1 MPIWY
6 EISAWTDNCA
16 ISENVKEAKWHRF
29 SLCLW
34 SEKNHQICRATT
46 VWRMAYWAYQG
57 YEKYL
62 EQWDISW
69 FKPQWSDQNSWVW
82 VYFLITMFKK
92 CTVSTK
98 CVRKLKKTS
107 VALATESSGYV
118 CLRNP
123 CDPSW
128 FAACP
133 CEVGIE
139 LDNMLVPFYWGSLYI
154 ICTFVHSLILKYPLF
169 RHNCLIY
176 THIRTYRR
184 TNTRPEYIYWVYS
197 RRSTTFAFRWSLNS
211 WFLTI
216 FDIFSSSI
224 LNPVYLA
231 TFSRSFFPT
240 LVSTGQATSM
250 IITLF
255 DAF

>member
-1 MPIWY
+1 
-6 EISAWTDNCA
+6 
-16 ISENVKEAKWHRF
+16 
-29 SLCLW
+29 
-34 SEKNHQICRATT
+34 
-46 VWRMAYWAYQG
+46 MAQ
-57 YEKYL
+57 
-62 EQWDISW
+62 
-69 FKPQWSDQNSWVW
+69 
-82 VYFLITMFKK
+82 
-92 CTVSTK
+92 
-98 CVRKLKKTS
+98 
-107 VALATESSGYV
+107 ATESSGYV

-197 RRSTTFAFRWSLNS
+197 RRSTTFVFRCSLKS

-216 FDIFSSSI
+216 FDIFSRDRQTDRPTDRPTRVGMLWTRSFKKQEKYISVQI
-224 LNPVYLA
+224 IWWHVMWKCQFVHSELA
-231 TFSRSFFPT
+231 AIASEIVTTRTKTFSA
-240 LVSTGQATSM
+240 VQV
-250 IITLF
+250 
-255 DAF
+255 